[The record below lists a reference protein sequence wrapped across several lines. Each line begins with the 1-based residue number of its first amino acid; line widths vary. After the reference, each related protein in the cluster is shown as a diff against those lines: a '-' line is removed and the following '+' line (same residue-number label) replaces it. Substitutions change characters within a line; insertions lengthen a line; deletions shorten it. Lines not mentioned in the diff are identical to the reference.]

1 MSNKSA
7 HPGRDFSRFDVMST
21 EELKELLYQDSLLP
35 SGQETDMDAI
45 LYIME
50 VVAKREATEHP
61 EICPDTEKAW
71 KSFNELYRSEDND
84 GTSLY
89 EEVEDEPEPI
99 LTAVPTPPNEHSKPR
114 KNIRFVLRTAIVAAV
129 LIVILVGSSLVACAS
144 GFDLWGAVAQWTK
157 ETFGFNTS
165 SMPLDKSALYSE
177 SNDPRD
183 VLLKYDISVPL
194 LPTWMPEGYSFQEIE
209 FMEAPTRRVFYVR
222 YINGNQKISMTIALL
237 SGASTYAHE
246 KNSPD
251 AITYPS
257 NGIDHFIM
265 ENMDQITIV
274 WTIGTYECSIRG
286 SISVEEA
293 QNIIDSIYR
302 S

>member
-7 HPGRDFSRFDVMST
+7 HPGRGFSRFDVMST

-61 EICPDTEKAW
+61 ETCPDTEKAW
-71 KSFNELYRSEDND
+71 KSFNELYRLEDND

-89 EEVEDEPEPI
+89 EEAEDEPEPI

-129 LIVILVGSSLVACAS
+129 LAVILVGSSLVASAS

-157 ETFGFNTS
+157 ETFGFTENSINSTPES
-165 SMPLDKSALYSE
+165 LYSAD
-177 SNDPRD
+177 NDPRD
-183 VLLKYDISVPL
+183 TLLAHGISASFI
-194 LPTWMPEGYSFQEIE
+194 PTWVPDGYTYKEIE
-209 FMEAPTRRVFYVR
+209 VVETPTRRVFFVLYTNSNTE
-222 YINGNQKISMTIALL
+222 INLTIAKIS
-237 SGASTYAHE
+237 GVFTYTHE

-251 AITYPS
+251 TITYS
-257 NGIDHFIM
+257 VNGVEHFIM
-265 ENMDQITIV
+265 ENMGEITIA
-274 WTIGTYECSIRG
+274 WTVGAFECSIRG
-286 SISVEEA
+286 PVSVEEA